1 MSNIPFPD
9 NNNNNIGEC
18 PSPVGLIKA
27 WSEGY
32 HEHKQ
37 RSGRSVFFSF

>member
-9 NNNNNIGEC
+9 NNNNNNNNNNIGEC

-27 WSEGY
+27 
-32 HEHKQ
+32 
-37 RSGRSVFFSF
+37 